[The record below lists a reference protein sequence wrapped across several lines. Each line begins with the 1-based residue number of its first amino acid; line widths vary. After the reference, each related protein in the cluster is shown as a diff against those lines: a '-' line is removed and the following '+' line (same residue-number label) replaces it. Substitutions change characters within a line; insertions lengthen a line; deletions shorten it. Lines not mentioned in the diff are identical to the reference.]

1 MGFGSEDSREQHNLP
16 PCGLRAASGT
26 NSSSKARGLRRRG
39 RPYGARGSCES
50 LGRAWKELER
60 VGRKGAGWLSN
71 FSPGHFPPL
80 PSVPTKALL
89 RNVGPRKAPFESTL
103 RVLEAGHRPLENP
116 MKAAASGLR
125 NPPSD
130 CRIRIFFWGPSKC
143 SDCIRRSPAAEIPVT
158 MATAQHRAL
167 SRFPVRPPGLLVHL
181 PSSVP
186 RGLPSPPLLSLWP
199 AAL

>member
-16 PCGLRAASGT
+16 PCGLWAASGT
-26 NSSSKARGLRRRG
+26 NSSSKARGLCRRG

-89 RNVGPRKAPFESTL
+89 RNVGPQKAPFETPKS
-103 RVLEAGHRPLENP
+103 
-116 MKAAASGLR
+116 SGGR
-125 NPPSD
+125 TQTPRESNES
-130 CRIRIFFWGPSKC
+130 S
-143 SDCIRRSPAAEIPVT
+143 CIRTAEPT
-158 MATAQHRAL
+158 QRLQDQNLFLGSLQMLRLYTEQ
-167 SRFPVRPPGLLVHL
+167 
-181 PSSVP
+181 PS
-186 RGLPSPPLLSLWP
+186 G
-199 AAL
+199 